1 MEQISSVPSGCG
13 GKTRTCTIQLMRL
26 TSDLRFAPHCVG
38 CFLFRC
44 LLQTQLIREWL
55 NNLTLTGHLT
65 VMYKNCTN
73 ILSSAGSGTRTHTVF
88 LPTDFKSVAYFLF
101 RHIPMLFV
109 CPNRQPSFRFAAK
122 ELKTMYSLQSVS
134 DVGIAPTYFMGEDIS
149 AWNNTKIRHI
159 EIVKTDYLLI
169 FLVILSPNLMFQ

>member
-44 LLQTQLIREWL
+44 LLQTQLIHECL
-55 NNLTLTGHLT
+55 NNLALTGHLT
-65 VMYKNCTN
+65 TMHKSCTN

-88 LPTDFKSVAYFLF
+88 LPSDFLATIAFATLAICGLESIFTHFISIGVVSV
-101 RHIPMLFV
+101 
-109 CPNRQPSFRFAAK
+109 
-122 ELKTMYSLQSVS
+122 YSLR
-134 DVGIAPTYFMGEDIS
+134 T
-149 AWNNTKIRHI
+149 
-159 EIVKTDYLLI
+159 
-169 FLVILSPNLMFQ
+169 

>member
-1 MEQISSVPSGCG
+1 MIMSLIEYTYKSIPIHFAGSMELRSSVPSGCG

-65 VMYKNCTN
+65 VMYTNCTN

-88 LPTDFKSVAYFLF
+88 LPS
-101 RHIPMLFV
+101 
-109 CPNRQPSFRFAAK
+109 
-122 ELKTMYSLQSVS
+122 ELKS
-134 DVGIAPTYFMGEDIS
+134 DVPANFTIPA
-149 AWNNTKIRHI
+149 
-159 EIVKTDYLLI
+159 
-169 FLVILSPNLMFQ
+169 